1 MDYVDRIKALRED
14 KDLKQKDIAKVINKS
29 QQGYAH
35 LENRKAKFSVED
47 IISIAKYFNVST
59 DYLLGI
65 TDNPKSQNNSWY
77 KHFYKTHIN
86 NYIEVKKMNTSHLNE
101 LKRVIATSE
110 IALLAIFWLHFA
122 ICKNNKL

>member
-14 KDLKQKDIAKVINKS
+14 RDLKQKEIASVINKS

-47 IISIAKYFNVST
+47 IICLAKYFNVST

-65 TDNPKSQNNSWY
+65 TDSPKNQN
-77 KHFYKTHIN
+77 KG
-86 NYIEVKKMNTSHLNE
+86 
-101 LKRVIATSE
+101 
-110 IALLAIFWLHFA
+110 
-122 ICKNNKL
+122 